1 MKRILALLLA
11 VMTLCLCACSGS
23 EPAQVNMDVNSL
35 YTSMEATLPEMV
47 KLDDAMML
55 NLCGIE
61 AAKCKQAVVAVA
73 NDGLRADEIWLI
85 EAQDAE
91 TAAQFEK
98 LAQNRIKYKGEES
111 ITYSPE
117 QYAIVQKAKV
127 ILSGNYLT
135 VIVSPDVDTLV
146 GLYNTAAG
154 K

>member
-1 MKRILALLLA
+1 MKKILALLLA

-23 EPAQVNMDVNSL
+23 EPAQVNVDVNSL
-35 YTSMEATLPEMV
+35 YASMEATLPEMV

-117 QYAIVQKAKV
+117 QYAVVQKAKV

-146 GLYNTAAG
+146 GLYNSAAG